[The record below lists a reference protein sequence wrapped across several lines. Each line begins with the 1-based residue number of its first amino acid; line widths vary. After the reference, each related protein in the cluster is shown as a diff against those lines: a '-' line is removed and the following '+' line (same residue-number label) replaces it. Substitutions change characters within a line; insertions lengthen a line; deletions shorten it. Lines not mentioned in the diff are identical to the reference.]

1 MVSGLH
7 TLLATCFWYISAMP
21 EKQTKRK
28 RNAVLRMLGIGGG
41 AGFVFVAFVVI
52 LAIIWAVEP

>member
-1 MVSGLH
+1 
-7 TLLATCFWYISAMP
+7 MP
-21 EKQTKRK
+21 EDKNPKCKRS
-28 RNAVLRMLGIGGG
+28 AVLRVLGIGGG

>member
-1 MVSGLH
+1 
-7 TLLATCFWYISAMP
+7 MP

-28 RNAVLRMLGIGGG
+28 RNAVLRILGIGGG